1 MSASYSKKNWMQF
14 LKPFVKRFIGGE
26 SLKEALATLQ
36 NLKKE
41 GFKTTLD
48 YLGESVTNRDQAL
61 EATQEYIRNLRE
73 LNPLGLDKNISI
85 KLTQIGLDIDEGF
98 AKQNL
103 IEIVK
108 TAKTMNGFVRVDM
121 EGSAYTE
128 ASLRLVSQ
136 AHQEIP
142 CIGAVLQTMLRRTAQ
157 DVLLLIKKGVR
168 IRLVKGA
175 YKEPISIAFQDKRD
189 VDAQYVTI
197 MKRLLTSGIY
207 HAIATHDEK
216 IINEAETFVGKMGLK
231 KDSFEFQMLL
241 GIRADLARQL
251 VKEGWNVRIYVPYG
265 KAWFPYFMRRLRER
279 RENVWFVIKNLFRG
293 S

>member
-1 MSASYSKKNWMQF
+1 
-14 LKPFVKRFIGGE
+14 
-26 SLKEALATLQ
+26 
-36 NLKKE
+36 
-41 GFKTTLD
+41 
-48 YLGESVTNRDQAL
+48 
-61 EATQEYIRNLRE
+61 
-73 LNPLGLDKNISI
+73 
-85 KLTQIGLDIDEGF
+85 
-98 AKQNL
+98 
-103 IEIVK
+103 
-108 TAKTMNGFVRVDM
+108 
-121 EGSAYTE
+121 
-128 ASLRLVSQ
+128 
-136 AHQEIP
+136 
-142 CIGAVLQTMLRRTAQ
+142 
-157 DVLLLIKKGVR
+157 
-168 IRLVKGA
+168 VKGA